1 VGQKKKLLGWA
12 LAAAA
17 AAGAWLFFDPPQR
30 AQPEARPPEQA
41 TRGEPQGGDSRFGLP
56 SRDGLSRPRGDLF
69 GSNVPPVRKQPAKS
83 KPAAEP
89 APPPAPVAPPMPY
102 RVAGQVVHDGP
113 PRVVLA
119 REDRVFFVR
128 EGDTLEGGYRVESIK
143 ADGVTLVYTPLDM
156 RQHLAAASALEV
168 PGAAAGVASARPI
181 NEVQKAPNAP
191 SPDPLANR
199 RARSGDTRTAQ
210 SGSDGG
216 TAQPGGDGRPAQLRW
231 EGPAQVQAGNEFEV
245 ALKITSD
252 KAVRGS
258 PMQLSYDAKALEPVA
273 VRAGEFFADGSFTY
287 RVNPGSIFVGAFGKG
302 EVPDNAE
309 FLVVTF
315 KPIRAGSTAVSLS
328 SLQLQGARG
337 ALVHEPLAAFRTSVS
352 Q

>member
-1 VGQKKKLLGWA
+1 VGQKKKLLGWV
-12 LAAAA
+12 LGAAAA
-17 AAGAWLFFDPPQR
+17 TGVWLYFDPPQPQPKAQAPER
-30 AQPEARPPEQA
+30 ASQL
-41 TRGEPQGGDSRFGLP
+41 EPQAGSSAFGLP
-56 SRDGLSRPRGDLF
+56 SREGLSRPRSDLF
-69 GSNVPPVRKQPAKS
+69 GSN
-83 KPAAEP
+83 
-89 APPPAPVAPPMPY
+89 APPPRAAPKPKKAAPEVAIPAAPVAPPMPY
-102 RVAGQVVHDGP
+102 RVAGQVIHDGP

-128 EGDTLEGGYRVESIK
+128 EGDMLEGGYRVESIK

-156 RQHLAAASALEV
+156 RQHLAAASALEL
-168 PGAAAGVASARPI
+168 PGAAPGIASALRTP
-181 NEVQKAPNAP
+181 EVQKAPNAP
-191 SPDPLANR
+191 SADPLANR
-199 RARSGDTRTAQ
+199 RARSGDGRTAQ

-337 ALVHEPLAAFRTSVS
+337 AVVHEPLAAFRTSIS